1 MPGMSKGEEDNM
13 AIIKEFMR
21 FKVHM
26 EGSVNGHEFEIEGEG
41 EGRPYEGTQ
50 TAKLKVTKGGP
61 LPFAWDILSPQFMYG
76 SKAYVK
82 HPADIPDYLKLSF
95 PEGFK
100 WERVMNFED
109 GGVVTVTQDSSLQ
122 DGEFIYKVK
131 LRGTNFPSDGPVM
144 QKKTMGWEASSERMY
159 PEDGALKGEIKQ
171 RLKLK
176 DGGHYDA
183 EVKTTYKAK
192 KPVQLPGAY
201 NVNIKLDIT
210 SHNEDYTIVEQYE
223 RAEGRHSTGGMDE
236 LYKSAGSAAGSGSA
250 MKFTVER
257 EHLLKPLQQ
266 VSGPL
271 GGRPTL
277 PILGNLLLQVADGTL
292 SLTGT
297 DLEMEM
303 VARVALVQPHEP
315 GATTVPAR
323 KFFDICRGLP
333 EGAEIAVQLE
343 GERML
348 VRSGRSR
355 FSLSTLP
362 AADFPNLDDWQ
373 SEVEFTLP
381 QATMKRL
388 IEATQFSMAHQD
400 VRYYLNGMLF
410 ETEGEEL
417 RTVAT
422 DGHRLAVCSM
432 PIGQSLPSHSVI
444 VPRKGVI
451 ELMRMLDG
459 GDNPLRVQIG
469 SNNIR
474 AHVGDFIF
482 TSKLVDGRFPDY
494 RRVLPK
500 NPDKHLEAGCDLLK
514 QAFARA
520 AILSNEKFR
529 GVRLYVSENQLK
541 ITANNPEQE
550 EAEEILDV
558 TYSGAEMEI
567 GFNVSYVLDVLNALK
582 CENVRMMLTDSVSSV
597 QIEDAASQSAAYVV
611 MPMRL

>member
-1 MPGMSKGEEDNM
+1 
-13 AIIKEFMR
+13 
-21 FKVHM
+21 
-26 EGSVNGHEFEIEGEG
+26 
-41 EGRPYEGTQ
+41 
-50 TAKLKVTKGGP
+50 
-61 LPFAWDILSPQFMYG
+61 
-76 SKAYVK
+76 
-82 HPADIPDYLKLSF
+82 
-95 PEGFK
+95 
-100 WERVMNFED
+100 
-109 GGVVTVTQDSSLQ
+109 
-122 DGEFIYKVK
+122 
-131 LRGTNFPSDGPVM
+131 
-144 QKKTMGWEASSERMY
+144 
-159 PEDGALKGEIKQ
+159 
-171 RLKLK
+171 
-176 DGGHYDA
+176 
-183 EVKTTYKAK
+183 
-192 KPVQLPGAY
+192 
-201 NVNIKLDIT
+201 
-210 SHNEDYTIVEQYE
+210 
-223 RAEGRHSTGGMDE
+223 
-236 LYKSAGSAAGSGSA
+236 

-277 PILGNLLLQVADGTL
+277 PILGNLLLQVADGAL

-303 VARVALVQPHEP
+303 VARVALVQPHEA
-315 GATTVPAR
+315 GAR
-323 KFFDICRGLP
+323 LFRHGNSLICRGLP

-343 GERML
+343 GDRML

-410 ETEGEEL
+410 ETEGSEL

-432 PIGQSLPSHSVI
+432 PLEASLPNHSVI
-444 VPRKGVI
+444 VLRKGVI

-459 GDNPLRVQIG
+459 GDTPLRVQIG

-500 NPDKHLEAGCDLLK
+500 NPDKHLEAGCEILK

-529 GVRLYVSENQLK
+529 GVRLDVSENQLK

-558 TYSGAEMEI
+558 TYAGTEMEI

-582 CENVRMMLTDSVSSV
+582 CENVRILLTDSVSSV